1 MLEANH
7 LLGAK
12 RRFRM
17 GLAGWRFANKTKD
30 NERAAVIAALEDWA
44 LICSVAVAS
53 GAMIMVAAMLYNDW
67 SGAQ

>member
-1 MLEANH
+1 
-7 LLGAK
+7 
-12 RRFRM
+12 M
-17 GLAGWRFANKTKD
+17 GVAGWRFAHKTRD
-30 NERAAVIAALEDWA
+30 NRAVVIATLEGWA

>member
-1 MLEANH
+1 
-7 LLGAK
+7 
-12 RRFRM
+12 M

-30 NERAAVIAALEDWA
+30 NERAAVIATLEDWA

-53 GAMIMVAAMLYNDW
+53 GVMIMLIMLAAMLYNNW